1 MSSNSKKT
9 SGGKD
14 EKKNPSSKEES
25 PVNKDEAGGSASG
38 STGGGTS
45 ADGTQ
50 PGSKPGSAG
59 ATSREAAQKLLGL
72 AARGEWA
79 PVDQLLKSLEKA
91 AQNVGEDGPL
101 APLASIM
108 DPATGMTPLMYAV
121 KDNRTGL
128 LERMIELGADDNYN
142 ALHIAAMYSREDV
155 VKLLLS
161 KRGVDPYATGG
172 PRQQTAVHLVASRQT
187 GTATSILRALLAAA
201 GRDIRLKVDGKGKI
215 PLLLAVEAGNQSMCR
230 ELLSQQAPDQ
240 LRATTTTGDSA
251 LHLAARRRD
260 IDMMRILVDY
270 GTAVDMQ
277 NVRENFRISEL
288 ERRYVPSRVP
298 KGS

>member
-25 PVNKDEAGGSASG
+25 PVNKDEAGGSASVG
-38 STGGGTS
+38 STSGGTS

-91 AQNVGEDGPL
+91 VQNVGEDGPL

-108 DPATGMTPLMYAV
+108 DTV
-121 KDNRTGL
+121 
-128 LERMIELGADDNYN
+128 
-142 ALHIAAMYSREDV
+142 SRR
-155 VKLLLS
+155 KKFS
-161 KRGVDPYATGG
+161 
-172 PRQQTAVHLVASRQT
+172 
-187 GTATSILRALLAAA
+187 LR
-201 GRDIRLKVDGKGKI
+201 K
-215 PLLLAVEAGNQSMCR
+215 
-230 ELLSQQAPDQ
+230 
-240 LRATTTTGDSA
+240 
-251 LHLAARRRD
+251 
-260 IDMMRILVDY
+260 
-270 GTAVDMQ
+270 
-277 NVRENFRISEL
+277 
-288 ERRYVPSRVP
+288 
-298 KGS
+298 

>member
-25 PVNKDEAGGSASG
+25 PVNKDEAGGSTSVG

-91 AQNVGEDGPL
+91 MQNVGEDGPV

-108 DPATGMTPLMYAV
+108 DPVSRRKRFSLRKQFIVFVSNATTMNVSDFQATGMTPLMYAV
-121 KDNRTGL
+121 KDNRAGL
-128 LERMIELGADDNYN
+128 LERMIELGADVGARNN
-142 ALHIAAMYSREDV
+142 ASIPRNSKY
-155 VKLLLS
+155 LS
-161 KRGVDPYATGG
+161 CRG
-172 PRQQTAVHLVASRQT
+172 LMMKK
-187 GTATSILRALLAAA
+187 SINR
-201 GRDIRLKVDGKGKI
+201 
-215 PLLLAVEAGNQSMCR
+215 
-230 ELLSQQAPDQ
+230 
-240 LRATTTTGDSA
+240 
-251 LHLAARRRD
+251 
-260 IDMMRILVDY
+260 
-270 GTAVDMQ
+270 
-277 NVRENFRISEL
+277 
-288 ERRYVPSRVP
+288 
-298 KGS
+298 